1 MTPVIF
7 GTSCLGN
14 LYKVVPFAT
23 KVEIAAEWF
32 KAFPKPFIDS
42 AGKYGAGLSLECI
55 GKALR
60 ELGKKPGDLTISV
73 KLGWRR
79 SRRLRRV
86 GGCPPYRYE
95 EPTFE
100 PGAWAGLE
108 WDAQQD
114 ISEEGIVRCYEEA
127 KELLGYPIDYVSVHD
142 PDEYLGS
149 GERGTGNGE
158 RREDILG
165 AYRSLFA
172 LKEKGEVKGVGIG
185 SKDWTAVRNLWHD
198 VKFDWVM
205 FACAPTLLNHPPELF
220 DFVAELKAA
229 GVFLIDSAVFNGG
242 FLMGSD
248 MLDYRR
254 ADPVA
259 DAEAFAF
266 RERYLAL
273 CREFAIDPAVPAVQ
287 YAYRLG
293 FDAVA
298 LNTSSPKR
306 ILQNAAYA
314 TSRVPDDF
322 WRTFESKTM
331 SSSSTNLATATDF

>member
-1 MTPVIF
+1 MNTPIIF

-14 LYKVVPFAT
+14 LYKVVPFET

-55 GKALR
+55 GQALR

-79 SRRLRRV
+79 KPLTA
-86 GGCPPYRYE
+86 P

-100 PGAWAGLE
+100 PGAWAGLA

-114 ISEEGIVRCYEEA
+114 ISYDGILRCYEEA

-149 GERGTGNGE
+149 NGKLRME
-158 RREDILG
+158 NEDWRNRRSDILG
-165 AYRSLFA
+165 AYRALFE
-172 LKEKGEVKGVGIG
+172 LKAKGAVKGVGIG
-185 SKDWTAVRNLWHD
+185 SKDWTVIRDLHAD
-198 VKFDWVM
+198 VTFDWVM
-205 FACAPTLLNHPPELF
+205 FACAPTLLRHPPELLA
-220 DFVAELKAA
+220 FVDELKRN
-229 GVFLIDSAVFNGG
+229 GVGLIDSAVFNGG

-248 MLDYRR
+248 MLDYRK
-254 ADPVA
+254 AVPFK
-259 DAEAFAF
+259 DAAAFAF
-266 RERYLAL
+266 REKYLAR
-273 CREFAIDPAVPAVQ
+273 CRAFDLDPAVPAVQ

-306 ILQNAAYA
+306 IRQNAAYA
-314 TSRVPDDF
+314 TAVVPEAF
-322 WRTFESKTM
+322 WKGL
-331 SSSSTNLATATDF
+331 LAL